1 MYFRQCKIKLTVR
14 FTAHLLALIV
24 ILEGSSKDILYDM
37 IFIFFKVFMC
47 SFISKDHSC
56 SAKRNQTTSAMDHV
70 TVTFLC
76 YVHLPCARMES
87 YCAPLISL
95 QYLSLYG
102 NTKYVPFK
110 GWSLNY
116 NHKLEMRLKKK
127 KVTKENVTLKEQLS
141 YLVPSVKTQE
151 CGCITARFS
160 NPQSRGELSQEANE
174 KSGRPAWIQKLKTKM
189 CTVVYLY

>member
-37 IFIFFKVFMC
+37 FFIFFKVFMC

-56 SAKRNQTTSAMDHV
+56 SAKRNQTTSAMDQV

-76 YVHLPCARMES
+76 YVHLPCTGMES
-87 YCAPLISL
+87 NCAPLISL

-110 GWSLNY
+110 Y
-116 NHKLEMRLKKK
+116 VPYVEFKLQSQTRNVIKKK
-127 KVTKENVTLKEQLS
+127 KLQRKTLHL
-141 YLVPSVKTQE
+141 
-151 CGCITARFS
+151 RS
-160 NPQSRGELSQEANE
+160 N
-174 KSGRPAWIQKLKTKM
+174 
-189 CTVVYLY
+189 